1 MLFKITNLQLLGKL
15 KLNLETNGIYW
26 KIKCLFCLR
35 MNAKRFVKNLVDAT
49 GETKAHKIMLNCYK
63 DLIRNKLLH
72 NKYTLEIIG
81 TDLKNFLKWLS
92 TVKKINA
99 RPISSD
105 LLKID
110 KIDKDTDPENIRD
123 FIDSVFDK
131 HLKQSNIIL
140 RVEYNVLKILNWMNT
155 TQGIS
160 NTNAKNELKKYL
172 RSFYDINDDIDVDT
186 IFETIN
192 NIFVEYFN
200 KDYDFYD
207 ERFKKSELKWIELKI
222 KQANV
227 PKFEIINKYNEIR
240 GEQIV
245 ELKRKVE
252 IIGKG
257 KGGKKLAKTDVILQG
272 GLDSTLKTD
281 YENLDLLGSTFGS
294 GDDMWDVKK
303 IWENQVFKYIR
314 NNKLKP
320 RTVNRNSLYIYT
332 IFLVF
337 KNVTIEELEEIA
349 VNNGLEVDTNSVS
362 KKGYAVSELTKMI
375 GKGYMTQYKEKLEK
389 YLNPTLDIKKVITFL
404 KDNEIPSKNIS
415 DINKKIN
422 SLLGSSFTERKRN
435 EAVYKVLKDSNLR
448 DYGIKITRNLI
459 TDILQN

>member
-1 MLFKITNLQLLGKL
+1 
-15 KLNLETNGIYW
+15 
-26 KIKCLFCLR
+26 